1 MRAELEGLETAIGCT
16 FRDRGILRRALTHR
30 SHAHEK
36 SAGGEAGLI
45 DNEQLEF
52 LGDSILG
59 FLVSESLVRHYPSSP
74 EGRLSKLKASLVS
87 ASHLHS
93 VAQKLDLGKY
103 LLLGRG
109 EELSGGRDK
118 KALLGNALEALVA
131 AIYLDT
137 DIETARRFVGRHIL
151 GDLDSLP
158 EDANPP
164 VADFKSALQEFAQA
178 RKLPQPRYVLVM
190 ERGPEHAKT
199 FTVEVRI
206 GHDLAG
212 QAEDLSKKSAGQKA
226 ARVLLEKLKQK
237 NP

>member
-1 MRAELEGLETAIGCT
+1 MRAELDALETALGCT
-16 FRDRGILRRALTHR
+16 FRDRNILRRALTHK

-36 SAGGEAGLI
+36 SSGGEAALI

-59 FLVSESLVRHYPSSP
+59 FLVSESLVRRYPSSP
-74 EGRLSKLKASLVS
+74 EGRLSKLKAYLVS
-87 ASHLHS
+87 ASHLHW
-93 VAQKLDLGKY
+93 VAQKLDLGEF

-118 KALLGNALEALVA
+118 KALLGNALEALLA

-137 DIETARRFVGRHIL
+137 GIEAARRFVDRHIV
-151 GDLDSLP
+151 GDLDSSPKDTGLP
-158 EDANPP
+158 
-164 VADFKSALQEFAQA
+164 VTDFKSALQEFAQA
-178 RKLPQPRYVLVM
+178 RKLPQPRYTLVL

-206 GHDLAG
+206 GRDLAG

-226 ARVLLEKLKQK
+226 AQVLLEKLIEESL
-237 NP
+237 